1 MKIHKEGSRILI
13 TTLILIIALL
23 AGSRILWANTGFII
37 ALILLVPQYIF
48 MLRFFRVPK
57 RNLLSDVDEV
67 VAPCDGKV
75 VVIEEVDEPEFL
87 KTRCIQVS
95 IFMSV
100 WNVHI
105 NWFPISGKVVYQK
118 HHQGKYLVAWEPK
131 SSTVNERTTVAIEN
145 SNSQTVL
152 LRQVAGYV
160 ARRIVCYAKEG
171 INAEQG
177 KELGFI
183 KFGSRVDLYFPLG
196 TEINVGI
203 NQKVVGGQSLIASLP
218 K

>member
-23 AGSRILWANTGFII
+23 AGSQILWANTGFII

-118 HHQGKYLVAWEPK
+118 HHQGKY
-131 SSTVNERTTVAIEN
+131 
-145 SNSQTVL
+145 
-152 LRQVAGYV
+152 
-160 ARRIVCYAKEG
+160 
-171 INAEQG
+171 
-177 KELGFI
+177 
-183 KFGSRVDLYFPLG
+183 
-196 TEINVGI
+196 
-203 NQKVVGGQSLIASLP
+203 
-218 K
+218 

>member
-23 AGSRILWANTGFII
+23 AGSQILWANTGFII